1 LSARIVHLCDWL
13 PPDFGAVGQ
22 YALEAARNRARAG
35 AEVLLAGLSS
45 RGDSEVEE
53 RHGAGRLRILRL
65 ASEPCEREHFVA
77 RAAWTLVTDLRL
89 VAATLPDLA
98 RADTILFTGSPPL
111 LVHLLVPLNLLLRR
125 RLVYRITDFHP
136 ECLIA
141 ELGRAPL
148 WLRLFLRWTSV
159 LRRAVDEFEVLGED
173 QRRRLLAAGIRAER
187 VRLERDDS
195 PVPFPAGLEPLPRP
209 APLAGRLVLL
219 YSGNFGLAH
228 DDATFVEGYRRHHAS
243 GSGRVALWLNAT
255 GARADRVEARLRAEG
270 LPVHRSA
277 PVPTAELARL
287 LASADAHLI
296 TLRDEFVGYVMPSKV
311 YGCIR
316 SGRPVLFVGSTASD
330 VDLLCRERLPPGR
343 YLRAAAGDP
352 EAVAAA
358 LETLSRTVS

>member
-1 LSARIVHLCDWL
+1 
-13 PPDFGAVGQ
+13 
-22 YALEAARNRARAG
+22 
-35 AEVLLAGLSS
+35 
-45 RGDSEVEE
+45 
-53 RHGAGRLRILRL
+53 
-65 ASEPCEREHFVA
+65 
-77 RAAWTLVTDLRL
+77 
-89 VAATLPDLA
+89 
-98 RADTILFTGSPPL
+98 
-111 LVHLLVPLNLLLRR
+111 
-125 RLVYRITDFHP
+125 
-136 ECLIA
+136 
-141 ELGRAPL
+141 
-148 WLRLFLRWTSV
+148 
-159 LRRAVDEFEVLGED
+159 
-173 QRRRLLAAGIRAER
+173 
-187 VRLERDDS
+187 
-195 PVPFPAGLEPLPRP
+195 
-209 APLAGRLVLL
+209 
-219 YSGNFGLAH
+219 
-228 DDATFVEGYRRHHAS
+228 
-243 GSGRVALWLNAT
+243 VALWLNAT